1 MKNKIWGRVIFFILC
16 CIVISV
22 SVYSQ
27 DLIVTNTGDSLNC
40 KISAVKED
48 MVFFTFKFKDEVRNT
63 LIPISQVNYYQYK
76 FYQSDF
82 QSPLKI
88 IRKETYPHFKMEVYG
103 GWSYWISKLTSDVP
117 PIYSKYRENL
127 RTGYH
132 FGGEITYYFNE
143 PLGLGIKYTDFKTK
157 NKLDSIVITNSDGSK
172 ISSRLEDNVSVTFLG
187 VFLSTRWA
195 NKNKRNY
202 FLLNMGIGYL
212 GYYDN
217 KVFNDSYSIRG
228 NTVGTS
234 YDLAYELGIYRDLGL
249 TFKIS
254 YTGGFI
260 SSYTMN
266 DGISV
271 KKVKL
276 DDNSHESMRR
286 IDLSVG
292 IRFNSSR

>member
-1 MKNKIWGRVIFFILC
+1 MKNKILGRVILFILV
-16 CIVISV
+16 CIVLSV
-22 SVYSQ
+22 PVYSQ
-27 DLIVTNTGDSLNC
+27 DLIVTYTGDSINC

-48 MVFFTFKFKDEVRNT
+48 MVFFAYKFNDDVRNT

-82 QSPLKI
+82 LQQYKF
-88 IRKETYPHFKMEVYG
+88 IRKENYSHLKMEVYG
-103 GWSYWISKLTSDVP
+103 GWSYWISRLNSDIP
-117 PIYSKYRENL
+117 PIYSKYKKNL

-132 FGGEITYYFNE
+132 FGGEITYYITE
-143 PLGLGIKYTDFKTK
+143 PLGFGIKYTDFKTR
-157 NKLDSIVITNSDGSK
+157 NKLDSIVISNSDGSK

-195 NKNKRNY
+195 NRNKRNY

-228 NTVGTS
+228 NTAGTS
-234 YDLAYELGIYRDLGL
+234 FDFAYELGIYRDLGL

-286 IDLSVG
+286 IDLSIG